1 MLDIALIAASLKK
14 CPLVWTKSFHFCSLL
29 ESMALIVDNQGLASL
44 IDGTQ
49 FDDSILGLDRDD
61 TINGLDGQDFIN
73 GGSGD
78 DIIDAGA
85 DDDTITQSSFFQ
97 MGENAGS
104 GDDFLD
110 GGTGTDTVSY
120 SFLGAAV
127 TLGGSG
133 EILKDGGA
141 LGTDTIRNV
150 ETIIGDPTQNN
161 RIDGTLNAGGNARF
175 DIDLEPD
182 MMFPVMPRLTVIPE
196 VPNSFFPAPIS
207 FTVFNFNEVIG
218 TINDD
223 TIRGSQ
229 FDDTIAGAAGD
240 DFISGR
246 GGNDLLGG
254 ESGNDTVLGSGG
266 NDTIVGDIGNDLI
279 DGGGSNSPTGNVL
292 DYSIVGGFG
301 VTLGGSGVI
310 LKDGG
315 VEGTDT
321 ISSIDTIVGD
331 AFQSNVIDG
340 ELNASGNAFF
350 DINLEEETLI
360 VNPLVANTF
369 FPEPVS
375 FNVINFQDVVGTVN
389 NDIIIGSSDDNVVVG
404 SRGNDGLDGLGG
416 FDVLTY
422 ENLDNTSITLTAF
435 GFVSKASNSGLLLGT
450 DSIDGF
456 EVIEANSTGLR
467 NTVDGEDVQNAQISV
482 DLDANSLSVVVFDAD
497 FPNPLDFT
505 IVNFD
510 NVRGTAENDTIAG
523 DLQDNL
529 FLGSGG
535 NDFYDGRDG
544 VDTISYA
551 QRSGSI
557 TIGGS
562 GEIVKGD
569 GTDTIRNIET
579 IIGNSN
585 AFNEIDGTLNAE
597 GNASLEV
604 DLTAGT
610 LVVTPEVPN
619 TFFPGPIS
627 FNIEGFI
634 DVKGTV
640 NDDTIVGFADD
651 LNFFFGTDGNDEY
664 DGVGS
669 FSGGNGAL
677 LRYDG
682 LGNGVTFNAAQG
694 TDNGSGTVLKALGIR
709 GTDTFTNVSAVAG
722 DIDQRNIINGQNSA
736 DAGASFE
743 IDFRQSGT
751 PPLAGGRLIVNNSDG
766 MVASKTFAIA
776 NFVDVIG
783 TNNDDEIRAD
793 GNANEFF
800 GEGGDDFIFGRGGRD
815 NIFGGEGDDELLGG
829 GGRDLLS
836 GGNGSDF
843 LRAGKGDDEIIGVG
857 DTLGAND
864 FDTLKGDAGADRFI
878 LGDGTNIFY
887 EGIGF
892 AEIRGFEKE
901 VDKLILTG
909 SADDYT
915 FENRQIISN
924 GDLIATFNRRFFES
938 DIEFV
943 NA

>member
-1 MLDIALIAASLKK
+1 
-14 CPLVWTKSFHFCSLL
+14 
-29 ESMALIVDNQGLASL
+29 MAIIVDNEGLASL
-44 IDGTQ
+44 LDGTQ
-49 FDDSILGLDRDD
+49 FADTILGQDLDD
-61 TINGLDGQDFIN
+61 TINGFDGPDFIN
-73 GGSGD
+73 GGSGN

-85 DDDTITQSSFFQ
+85 GDDTIIQAPFFE
-97 MGENAGS
+97 MDENSAS
-104 GDDFLD
+104 GDDFID

-120 SFLGAAV
+120 EFLGAAV

-141 LGTDTIRNV
+141 LGTDTIRNI
-150 ETIIGDPTQNN
+150 ETIIGDPLQNN
-161 RIDGTLNAGGNARF
+161 RIDGILNADGNARF

-207 FTVFNFNEVIG
+207 FNVFNFNEIRG
-218 TINDD
+218 TTNND

-229 FDDTIAGAAGD
+229 ADETIDGVAGD

-246 GGNDLLGG
+246 GGNDVLGG
-254 ESGNDTVLGSGG
+254 GTGNDTVLGSGG
-266 NDTIVGDIGNDLI
+266 NDTIIADTGNDLI

-292 DYSIVGGFG
+292 DYGSFGFG
-301 VTLGGSGVI
+301 ITLGGSGEI

-315 VEGTDT
+315 IQGTDT
-321 ISSIDTIVGD
+321 IRNINTIIGD
-331 AFQSNVIDG
+331 ETQRNIIDG
-340 ELNASGNAFF
+340 ELNASGNAFL

-389 NDIIIGSSDDNVVVG
+389 NDTIIGSSEDNVVVG
-404 SRGNDGLDGLGG
+404 SRGSDVLDGLGG

-422 ENLDNTSITLTAF
+422 EELENTSITLTAF
-435 GFVSKASNSGLLLGT
+435 GGVIKASNFGLLLGA

-456 EVIEANSTGLR
+456 EVIVADSTGIR

-482 DLDANSLSVVVFDAD
+482 DLDANSLTVVVFDAD

-510 NVRGTAENDTIAG
+510 NVRGTAQNDTIAG
-523 DLQDNL
+523 DLQDNV

-544 VDTISYA
+544 VDAVSYA

-585 AFNEIDGTLNAE
+585 EFNVIDGTLNAD

-604 DLTAGT
+604 DLTAGA

-627 FNIEGFI
+627 FIIEGFI

-640 NDDTIVGFADD
+640 NDDTIVGFAED
-651 LNFFFGTDGNDEY
+651 LNFFFGTDGDDEY

-682 LGNGVTFNAAQG
+682 FGNGVTFNAAQG
-694 TDNGSGTVLKALGIR
+694 TDNGSGTVLKAFGVR
-709 GTDTFTNVSAVAG
+709 GTDTFINVSAVAG
-722 DIDQRNIINGQNSA
+722 DIDRLNIINGQNDA

-743 IDFRQSGT
+743 IDFRTEGT
-751 PPLAGGRLIVNNSDG
+751 GPLAGGRLIVNNSDAT
-766 MVASKTFAIA
+766 VASKTFAIA

-800 GEGGDDFIFGRGGRD
+800 GEGGDDFIFGRGGQD
-815 NIFGGEGDDELLGG
+815 DIFGGEGDDNLLGG
-829 GGRDLLS
+829 GGRDLLV

-864 FDTLKGDAGADRFI
+864 FDVLKGDAGVDEFI

-887 EGIGF
+887 KGIGF

-915 FENRQIISN
+915 FERRQIISN
-924 GDLIATFNRRFFES
+924 GDLIATFNKRFLES